1 MKTRLLL
8 TFALLLGGIAG
19 HAQEIDVPRV
29 EFSNPAVRVLQ
40 NFNLKAG
47 ETVRQVVV
55 IGGDATI
62 EGRVDEDVVVILG
75 HAQLGSTA
83 EIGGSFVVVGGTG
96 VIAEGARVHE
106 DVFALGGLDAAPGFS
121 PGGNHVA
128 IGTASLGSRLTALV
142 PWLTRGLVFGR
153 LIVPDLAWVWGVA
166 IIFFLLNL
174 LLNLLFD
181 GPVRACAS
189 ALRATPVSAFL
200 TGLLVML
207 LAGPLCL
214 LLAISVVGIAV
225 IPFAIGALLLGAIVG
240 RIGFARWLGMSVMH
254 QEDLESR
261 PQSLRSFLI
270 GSAIMC
276 VAYAIPVIGVLT
288 WAMASVFGLGA
299 AMQAFMRAYRRENP
313 KPPRKVAPVPPA
325 PAPVTAAGPT
335 APVETLTASPL
346 DEPFEP
352 VPDLPLAAGV
362 ATTAGVV
369 DLLSCPRAT
378 FLERLAAFG
387 LDIVLILIA
396 AQILR
401 LDRLFEGYPSFERN
415 LLLLAV
421 VYHVGFWAWKQTTVG
436 GLICQLRLVRTD
448 GGRVQFAEALVRG
461 LTGIFSL
468 AVVGLGFFWILR
480 DPERQAWHDRIAGT
494 YVVKVPRNW
503 PI

>member
-1 MKTRLLL
+1 M
-8 TFALLLGGIAG
+8 
-19 HAQEIDVPRV
+19 
-29 EFSNPAVRVLQ
+29 
-40 NFNLKAG
+40 
-47 ETVRQVVV
+47 
-55 IGGDATI
+55 
-62 EGRVDEDVVVILG
+62 
-75 HAQLGSTA
+75 
-83 EIGGSFVVVGGTG
+83 
-96 VIAEGARVHE
+96 HE

-128 IGTASLGSRLTALV
+128 IGTASLGARLTALV

-313 KPPRKVAPVPPA
+313 KPPRKAAPVPPA